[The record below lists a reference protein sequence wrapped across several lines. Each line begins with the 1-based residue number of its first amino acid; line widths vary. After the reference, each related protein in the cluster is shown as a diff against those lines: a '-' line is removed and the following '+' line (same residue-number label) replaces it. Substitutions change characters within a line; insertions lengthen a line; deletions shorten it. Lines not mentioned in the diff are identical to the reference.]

1 MCSLCTWKRIFIQ
14 LFTEMVHHRLLN
26 KCADH
31 LSIMSFGCVDTIL
44 VICYEYKHIHFPH
57 LLLIFK
63 TTWRTLYLHCCT
75 MVISVP
81 RDKLRESQIWARR
94 RWHNFPL
101 IPKTF
106 FLFSFLPYFFSYG
119 MIKRRTRVGVYNA
132 TKVILDTPWR
142 AGRRYKRK
150 QVFNFNI
157 AKWRQI

>member
-1 MCSLCTWKRIFIQ
+1 MACCSMCSLCTWKRIFIQ
-14 LFTEMVHHRLLN
+14 LFTEIVHHRLKN

-44 VICYEYKHIHFPH
+44 VICYEYKHIHFPP

-75 MVISVP
+75 IVISVP

-106 FLFSFLPYFFSYG
+106 FILISPLLLFIWNDKKKNKGWCVQRNESHFRHPLT
-119 MIKRRTRVGVYNA
+119 RRKA
-132 TKVILDTPWR
+132 L
-142 AGRRYKRK
+142 
-150 QVFNFNI
+150 
-157 AKWRQI
+157 